1 MNLSK
6 TMVSKKVLFTKKE
19 KIMKKA
25 IAIQAI
31 IFIIAYFTMTPDIL
45 EDNTH
50 VFGLFGSYDVIP
62 GNTVWVLAG
71 AAVLS
76 VLNIWLWWPKA
87 RKVVNTS
94 CEKAQEVTNAE
105 TDKAEEKDPVV
116 PKMD

>member
-1 MNLSK
+1 
-6 TMVSKKVLFTKKE
+6 
-19 KIMKKA
+19 MKKA

-76 VLNIWLWWPKA
+76 VLNIWLWWPKST
-87 RKVVNTS
+87 KTV
-94 CEKAQEVTNAE
+94 E
-105 TDKAEEKDPVV
+105 TVAVGAKAEEAKKDPVV